1 MQSYELPSDEHVAP
15 FSQGEGIQGSGSVKE
30 RPLNLK
36 NGVFAPFSSQS
47 RDFLKIRGRRH
58 GRKCRLR
65 SEFAIVRLAALSH
78 VGKLSSS
85 RILKSQIQVKKEK

>member
-30 RPLNLK
+30 RPLNK
-36 NGVFAPFSSQS
+36 NGVFAPFSSLS
-47 RDFLKIRGRRH
+47 RDFLKIGGRRH
-58 GRKCRLR
+58 GLKCRLR
-65 SEFAIVRLAALSH
+65 SEFAIVRLAALSD
-78 VGKLSSS
+78 VGKLSAS